1 MVSTPTLAVNHRLP
15 PSHADECLTEQLL
28 HGAQKFSWCLGPIFS
43 SCFLCAGRTFAPDG
57 CDLAD
62 ELDDRDPMSIQVC
75 EFARGYL
82 TITGAAMLGGHLI
95 MTYQRFSGAR
105 LASTPS
111 LVACTGGQLLYLL
124 LVINWHVAMVT
135 DAGSEPFPT
144 SSFFAKMGVAAVA
157 TVVLIRAYFA
167 ISYGKSAGGS
177 LCPFNKQAFETAF
190 SGTTT
195 LPPVRSLC
203 HPACL
208 RPSSSHPGTA
218 QSAFGYIDE
227 D

>member
-1 MVSTPTLAVNHRLP
+1 MVSTPALAVNHRLP
-15 PSHADECLTEQLL
+15 PSHADECLTERLL

-167 ISYGKSAGGS
+167 ISYGKSLQVAAS
-177 LCPFNKQAFETAF
+177 A
-190 SGTTT
+190 
-195 LPPVRSLC
+195 RSTSRLSRQPSPAC